1 MGIAV
6 ARPQGPQQE
15 IAMPA
20 PTIRPA
26 ADPLDDIDRATT
38 GADSAMG
45 RQDRADLPGERSDR
59 PNAGH
64 SGDKYIDATRA
75 VSEGAGDTDQAIL
88 DDHEGSRVILDE
100 DADLGMARESLKPA
114 EPPRGADD
122 DDPIDE
128 TERAGDDAIR

>member
-1 MGIAV
+1 
-6 ARPQGPQQE
+6 
-15 IAMPA
+15 MPA

-45 RQDRADLPGERSDR
+45 RQDRADLPGERSDH

-64 SGDKYIDATRA
+64 SGSGDKYIDATRA
-75 VSEGAGDTDQAIL
+75 VSEGALDTDEAVL

-100 DADLGMARESLKPA
+100 DADLGMARESLRPA
-114 EPPRGADD
+114 EPARGADD